1 MSDRDPGLQPER
13 TWMSWFRTVLL
24 MFGMSLILI
33 KSGEHLEQ
41 RIFEVLGVVMLV
53 LAVLGILYNRKRFS
67 QPFANHMAVTN
78 MEVTVKKVLSAA
90 ILVASFSYGIYTL
103 SQITTI

>member
-1 MSDRDPGLQPER
+1 
-13 TWMSWFRTVLL
+13 MSWFRTVLL

-67 QPFANHMAVTN
+67 Q
-78 MEVTVKKVLSAA
+78 LCQ
-90 ILVASFSYGIYTL
+90 SYGRF
-103 SQITTI
+103 